1 MVPKTFGCT
10 NKGDKIYRVC
20 IKNSRIIM
28 NIDGSIIK
36 DMKVTNIEPLGDFY
50 NFSFTLS
57 DNSEI
62 RVERNN
68 EVAYVEETNDKNIFE
83 NVTLTGSFYS
93 QKRKKLLSTV
103 TSSLK
108 ESQKKIDKLKE
119 EILKIADSCNSSV
132 AIANSMAE
140 HFKNETDN
148 VTLEEFASM
157 ALN

>member
-50 NFSFTLS
+50 NFMFTLS
-57 DNSEI
+57 DNSKI
-62 RVERNN
+62 RVGRNN
-68 EVAYVEETNDKNIFE
+68 EVVYVEETNDNNIFE

-93 QKRKKLLSTV
+93 HDRKKLLSTV

-132 AIANSMAE
+132 GIANSMAE
-140 HFKNETDN
+140 FFKNETDN